1 MTLET
6 LLQVIS
12 KHGAVGVL
20 AVWILTL
27 HSEVKQMKNELI
39 DCLKH
44 EQITEKTNHKNERY
58 ERAYFVLPEKK
69 RRKDEY
75 CLTYDC

>member
-6 LLQVIS
+6 LLQVIT

-20 AVWILTL
+20 AIWIFTL
-27 HSEVKQMKNELI
+27 QSEVKQMKAELF

-44 EQITEKTNHKNERY
+44 KKTSQRTNEKEQRY

-75 CLTYDC
+75 YFTLDC

>member
-6 LLQVIS
+6 LLQVIT

-27 HSEVKQMKNELI
+27 HSEVKEIKAELF

-44 EQITEKTNHKNERY
+44 KQVSEKTNPKHDNY

-75 CLTYDC
+75 RIDYDC

>member
-6 LLQVIS
+6 LLQVIT

-20 AVWILTL
+20 AIWIFTL
-27 HSEVKQMKNELI
+27 QSEVKQMKAELF
-39 DCLKH
+39 DCLK
-44 EQITEKTNHKNERY
+44 QRTERTNEKQQRY

-69 RRKDEY
+69 RRK
-75 CLTYDC
+75 YDDCYTLDC